1 VLDGMTLVVSPL
13 IALQHDQLEGIEDT
27 KIG

>member
-1 VLDGMTLVVSPL
+1 MTLVVSPL